1 MITFYF
7 EQQENIV
14 SVKIAADVSVNAW
27 EGSVTIP
34 KTLNVGNIITAGSI
48 VEIWQTTPRAEG
60 KNIVFTGGTTNGFS
74 GDGVLFKFIVGRGNG
89 TFTFSKDTVA
99 YLNDGQGTQGSITT
113 QPLTYYLAQKAVVEP
128 RIDREPPQPF
138 EPVLY
143 REKEFFDGSRVL
155 VFSARDFESGISHYE
170 IRETTKQGIGNWRP
184 AESPYVVYED
194 VTRIEVKAV
203 DAFNNE
209 RIAVVNVTQVSWL
222 LYTALLLGIAVTI
235 GLFVYGMIRKKWN
248 IHLK

>member
-14 SVKIAADVSVNAW
+14 SVKITTDVPINAW

-34 KTLNVGNIITAGSI
+34 ETLNIGNIITAGSI
-48 VEIWQTTPRAEG
+48 VEIWQTIPRAEG
-60 KNIVFTGGTTNGFS
+60 KNIVFTGGNPNGFS

-113 QPLTYYLAQKAVVEP
+113 QPLMYYLGQGVIVEP

-143 REKEFFDGSRVL
+143 RESAFFDGSRVL
-155 VFSARDFESGISHYE
+155 IFSARDFESGISRYE
-170 IRETTKQGIGNWRP
+170 IRETTKQGVGNWHL

-209 RIAVVNVTQVSWL
+209 RIAVVNVTHVSWL
-222 LYTALLLGIAVTI
+222 LYTALLLGIAITI
-235 GLFVYGMIRKKWN
+235 GLFVYGMMRKKWN
-248 IHLK
+248 IHPK